1 MLPHQEMNLKQLSDS
16 AKCLFWCWSQLVI
29 NYSSVI
35 QERSSFLEKSRS
47 INFCV
52 SLQWKSIS
60 SDVVILAGSRS
71 PSIEQKKLESYA
83 SYDILH

>member
-1 MLPHQEMNLKQLSDS
+1 MIAHQEMNLEQLSDS
-16 AKCLFWCWSQLVI
+16 AKCLFRCWSWLVI

-35 QERSSFLEKSRS
+35 QEKSSFLEKSRS

-52 SLQWKSIS
+52 SLQWKSMS
-60 SDVVILAGSRS
+60 SEVVILAGSRS
-71 PSIEQKKLESYA
+71 LCIGQKKLESYA